1 MNTLIESILN
11 SNPIEIIG
19 IVLSLIYLYFE
30 IKAKVLMWFFGIV
43 SSAIMG
49 IVFFQS
55 GFYADMGLMLYY
67 VIISIYGW
75 IHWKKGSNEK
85 QLSIIHITKKQA
97 LAAVLLLGVGYLVL
111 LQILLHIPGI
121 IGLKD
126 STFPYVDALTV
137 AASMVATWMLSQKI
151 LEQWHIWIVVN
162 IISTIMFAMKGLNY
176 TTVLYLIYTIGS
188 FFGYI
193 SWMKSYR
200 AQTKTTC

>member
-1 MNTLIESILN
+1 MKTLIDSIFN

-55 GFYADMGLMLYY
+55 GFYADMGLMFYY

-75 IHWKKGSNEK
+75 IHWHKGSNEK
-85 QLSIIHITKKQA
+85 QLPIGRITKKQTLWA
-97 LAAVLLLGVGYLVL
+97 LLLLGVGYIVL
-111 LQILLHIPGI
+111 LQILLYIPGI

-151 LEQWHIWIVVN
+151 LEQWHVWIVVN
-162 IISTIMFAMKGLNY
+162 LVSSIMFAMKGLNY
-176 TTVLYLIYTIGS
+176 TTFLYLIYLIGS
-188 FFGYI
+188 FWGYI
-193 SWMKSYR
+193 DWMKSYR
-200 AQTKTTC
+200 AQTNTLC

>member
-75 IHWKKGSNEK
+75 IHWKKGLNEE
-85 QLSIIHITKKQA
+85 QLQICHLTKKQA
-97 LAAVLLLGVGYLVL
+97 FAAVLILVVGYLL
-111 LQILLHIPGI
+111 LLLILLHIPGI

-188 FFGYI
+188 FWGYI

>member
-85 QLSIIHITKKQA
+85 QLPIIHITKKQA

-188 FFGYI
+188 FLGYI

>member
-75 IHWKKGSNEK
+75 IHWKKGLNEK
-85 QLSIIHITKKQA
+85 QLPIIHITKKQA

-188 FFGYI
+188 FLGYI

>member
-1 MNTLIESILN
+1 MNTIIESILN

-30 IKAKVLMWFFGIV
+30 IRAKVLMWFFGIV

-85 QLSIIHITKKQA
+85 QLPIIHLTKKQA

-151 LEQWHIWIVVN
+151 LEQWHIWMIVN
-162 IISTIMFAMKGLNY
+162 IISTIMFSMKGLNY

-188 FFGYI
+188 FLGYI

>member
-85 QLSIIHITKKQA
+85 QLPITLLTKKQA
-97 LAAVLLLGVGYLVL
+97 IATVLLLGVGYLVL

-188 FFGYI
+188 FLGYI